1 MIMLRGSWIVGGVTL
16 MLASGCGSSSEPVSH
31 VATHLTIVVQPSGL
45 SATSPLQ
52 IQPVVEVRDDNET
65 VVTTGSYVIT
75 VKPGAGGS
83 VQYNGDTHS
92 VNGVL
97 HFTDLRASGPAGM
110 QLTFAADGLRSAFSN
125 PMQ

>member
-1 MIMLRGSWIVGGVTL
+1 MIMVRECWTVGAIAL
-16 MLASGCGSSSEPVSH
+16 ILASGCGSSSEPVSH
-31 VATHLTIVVQPSGL
+31 VATHLSIVVQPSGL

-65 VVTTGSYVIT
+65 VVTTGSYLVT

-92 VNGVL
+92 VSGVL

-110 QLTFAADGLRSAFSN
+110 QLTFTADGLRSAFSD
-125 PMQ
+125 PMR